1 VLPEIF
7 QYAFFVRGL
16 ISVLLLAPL
25 LGGLS
30 HLVVARRLAFFSA
43 ALGQAALTGL
53 TIGIVLGEPLNA
65 AYGGIFGFCFLSALA
80 MVYVR
85 RHSSLPPDT
94 LIGVFLALSLGL
106 GICLLVA
113 VTKRF
118 NIHQVEAVMFGSL
131 LTVTDAD
138 LALLLGLGAAIGV
151 VLVLVYNHL
160 LLDSLDP
167 ALGRVS
173 GVSSAFIDYL
183 FVMLLTA
190 AIVVSLKVIG
200 ALLVEAMVVVPAA
213 AARNL
218 ARDPRLPR
226 AEHRAGDDRRRRRL
240 FISSR
245 LLVPSGGAVVLA
257 MSALFFVTLAS
268 RACWSMWRGELALEG
283 AAPSALL
290 WDPSLLQ
297 QAPTS
302 LSLICA
308 QTHAGSSRADRD
320 RRHCAG
326 ARARTAAGEPLG
338 DALAAARTHEAAHR
352 TRSAPASVRRC
363 ARGLRIASAARTG
376 RRHWRGAAASL
387 AIAAYSSASAS
398 RSP

>member
-1 VLPEIF
+1 MSALYDQLAALAARGAIPEIF

-16 ISVLLLAPL
+16 LSVLLLAPL

-138 LALLLGLGAAIGV
+138 LALLLVLGV
-151 VLVLVYNHL
+151 VIAVVLALVYNQL

-173 GVSSAFIDYL
+173 GVSTRFVDYL

-190 AIVVSLKVIG
+190 AIVVSLKLIG

-218 ARDPRLPR
+218 ARTTRGYLGLSVLL
-226 AEHRAGDDRRRRRL
+226 ALVAGVSGL

-257 MSALFFVTLAS
+257 MSGLFFVTLAVGAL
-268 RACWSMWRGELALEG
+268 RRG
-283 AAPSALL
+283 
-290 WDPSLLQ
+290 
-297 QAPTS
+297 
-302 LSLICA
+302 
-308 QTHAGSSRADRD
+308 
-320 RRHCAG
+320 
-326 ARARTAAGEPLG
+326 
-338 DALAAARTHEAAHR
+338 
-352 TRSAPASVRRC
+352 
-363 ARGLRIASAARTG
+363 
-376 RRHWRGAAASL
+376 
-387 AIAAYSSASAS
+387 
-398 RSP
+398 

>member
-1 VLPEIF
+1 MDAFYQYLAALAARGAVPEMF

-16 ISVLLLAPL
+16 LAVLLLAPL

-85 RHSSLPPDT
+85 RHSALPPDT

-138 LALLLGLGAAIGV
+138 LALLLGLGA
-151 VLVLVYNHL
+151 LVAVILALVYNQL

-173 GVSSAFIDYL
+173 GVPTRFVDYL

-218 ARDPRLPR
+218 ARTTRGYLVWSV
-226 AEHRAGDDRRRRRL
+226 ALALIAGVGGL

-257 MSALFFVTLAS
+257 MSALFFVTLALGAL
-268 RACWSMWRGELALEG
+268 RRG
-283 AAPSALL
+283 
-290 WDPSLLQ
+290 
-297 QAPTS
+297 
-302 LSLICA
+302 
-308 QTHAGSSRADRD
+308 
-320 RRHCAG
+320 
-326 ARARTAAGEPLG
+326 
-338 DALAAARTHEAAHR
+338 
-352 TRSAPASVRRC
+352 
-363 ARGLRIASAARTG
+363 
-376 RRHWRGAAASL
+376 
-387 AIAAYSSASAS
+387 
-398 RSP
+398 